1 MKNIE
6 ENHFDF
12 GENETKS
19 LKDYLLLIR
28 NNIFPFLL
36 ISIVCIAAAVFY
48 AVTSMNI
55 YESETV
61 LKISKPEGNILEAPI
76 TPDIM
81 DLGMDRFIANE
92 IEIIKSYTNR
102 ERVAKAV
109 IDSLKKSK
117 DKNDFYL
124 VLNHDKKIK
133 GEIKSVPDLVKLLD
147 KKVSV
152 EQKRGLDMV
161 DITAESPSPYEAALI
176 ANSYAEQYRNLNLE
190 VNRNQLTFVK
200 NFLAGQKND
209 KQKELNIAE
218 DSLRNFQE
226 KGGIVALDEQ
236 ANALIDQ
243 LSQFEARM
251 NAAKIDFMA
260 STNVLKQYKDELKKQ
275 DPRMADYLTS
285 LSSEDYIKALQKQL
299 AELQIN
305 KDMALANSN
314 SKINVSSKI
323 KEYDQKIN
331 DLKQKLTQKM
341 EVIKAGIFASSP
353 DEVKELSQKVISETI
368 KNDSLNIIINGLNDI
383 VSGYERKFDLLPKK
397 SIELASLKRNS
408 ESLEKLYSL
417 IEEKYQEAL
426 INEQSQPGNVLVVD
440 QGRIP
445 EKPAKPNRVLI
456 VLIGIV
462 LGSGL
467 AFGYVLIRDYFDD
480 TIKTPEDIQKK
491 NINILAW
498 IPQVDG
504 VGTSRN
510 NGFEF
515 IVAKNPN
522 AIPSEAFRA
531 LRTRVQFSNVN
542 IDSFKSIL
550 ITSCLPREGKT
561 FISLNLA
568 GSFAQTG
575 KRVLLMDCDLR
586 KPRLHGILGVKKN
599 PGLVDYLFH
608 QARIEDVIHPAEL
621 DNMSYIFSGTI
632 PPNPAEVLQSKAM
645 QNFLEQM
652 RKHFD
657 VIIMDSPPIISV
669 TDSEILSRIA
679 DGTIL
684 VVSAD
689 STEID
694 LMTNAVGLIKN
705 DKSPFLG
712 VVLNNF
718 VYKNGYGSYYKYYYY
733 YSHPANGNGK
743 GAKKVK

>member
-6 ENHFDF
+6 DNSYDY
-12 GENETKS
+12 GESETKS

-28 NNIFPFLL
+28 NNLFPFLL
-36 ISIVCIAAAVFY
+36 ITIVCISAAVFY
-48 AVTSMNI
+48 ALTSMDI

-76 TPDIM
+76 APDIM

-102 ERVAKAV
+102 ERVANAL
-109 IDSLKKSK
+109 IDSLKESK
-117 DKNDFYL
+117 DKKDFYL
-124 VLNHDKKIK
+124 VLNHDYNIK

-147 KKVSV
+147 KDVSV
-152 EQKRGLDMV
+152 EQKRGLDIV

-176 ANSYAEQYRNLNLE
+176 ANSYAEQYRSLNLE

-200 NFLAGQKND
+200 NFLAEQKNE
-209 KQKELNIAE
+209 KQKDLNVAE

-251 NAAKIDFMA
+251 NAAKIDYMA

-275 DPRMADYLTS
+275 DPRMADYLIS

-305 KDMALANSN
+305 KDMALAKTN
-314 SKINVSSKI
+314 SKIDVSSKI
-323 KEYDQKIN
+323 KEYDQKID

-341 EVIKAGIFASSP
+341 AVIKAGIFASSP

-383 VSGYERKFDLLPKK
+383 VSGYEQKFDLLPKK

-440 QGRIP
+440 KGRIP
-445 EKPAKPNRVLI
+445 EKPAKPNRLLI

-467 AFGYVLIRDYFDD
+467 AFGYVLMRDYFDD

-504 VGTSRN
+504 VGTNRS
-510 NGFEF
+510 NGSEF

-575 KRVLLMDCDLR
+575 KNVLLMDCDLR
-586 KPRLHGILGVKKN
+586 KPRLHGIVGVKKN
-599 PGLVDYLFH
+599 PGLVDYLFNR
-608 QARIEDVIHPAEL
+608 AKIEEVIHPAEIE
-621 DNMSYIFSGTI
+621 NMSYIFSGTI

-645 QNFLEQM
+645 HNFLSEM
-652 RKHFD
+652 RRIFD

-684 VVSAD
+684 IVSAD

-694 LMTNAVGLIKN
+694 LMTTAVGLIKN

-733 YSHPANGNGK
+733 YSHPTNGNGT
-743 GAKKVK
+743 GAKQVK

>member
-6 ENHFDF
+6 DNSYDY
-12 GENETKS
+12 GESETKS

-28 NNIFPFLL
+28 NNLFPFLL
-36 ISIVCIAAAVFY
+36 ITIVCISAAVFY
-48 AVTSMNI
+48 ALTSMDI

-76 TPDIM
+76 APDIM

-102 ERVAKAV
+102 ERVANAL
-109 IDSLKKSK
+109 IDSLKESK
-117 DKNDFYL
+117 DKKDFYL
-124 VLNHDKKIK
+124 VLNHDYNIK

-147 KKVSV
+147 KDVSV
-152 EQKRGLDMV
+152 EQKRGLDIV

-176 ANSYAEQYRNLNLE
+176 ANSYAEQYRSLNLE

-200 NFLAGQKND
+200 NFLAEQKD
-209 KQKELNIAE
+209 EKQKDLNLAE

-251 NAAKIDFMA
+251 NAAKIDYMA

-275 DPRMADYLTS
+275 DPRMADYLIS

-305 KDMALANSN
+305 KDMALAKTN
-314 SKINVSSKI
+314 SKIDVSSKI
-323 KEYDQKIN
+323 KEYDQKID

-341 EVIKAGIFASSP
+341 AVIKAGIFASSP

-383 VSGYERKFDLLPKK
+383 VSGYEQKFDLLPKK

-440 QGRIP
+440 KGRIP
-445 EKPAKPNRVLI
+445 EKPAKPNRLLI

-467 AFGYVLIRDYFDD
+467 AFGYVLMRDYFDD

-504 VGTSRN
+504 VGTNRS
-510 NGFEF
+510 NGSEF

-575 KRVLLMDCDLR
+575 KNVLLMDCDLR
-586 KPRLHGILGVKKN
+586 KPRLHGIVGVKKN
-599 PGLVDYLFH
+599 PGLVDYLFNR
-608 QARIEDVIHPAEL
+608 AKIEEVIHPAEIE
-621 DNMSYIFSGTI
+621 NMSYIFSGTI

-645 QNFLEQM
+645 HSFLEGM
-652 RKHFD
+652 RRTFD

-684 VVSAD
+684 IVSAD

-694 LMTNAVGLIKN
+694 LMTTAVGLIKN

-733 YSHPANGNGK
+733 YSHPTNGNGT
-743 GAKKVK
+743 GAKQVK